1 MHLQLLSPLVLL
13 RWEHKG
19 IRAWNFL
26 FSKIVNWVVMK
37 MIFFHSSSWHQVLAR
52 VDKTT
57 RVLIS
62 HLTLALPKR
71 TGKLL
76 CNHKHFVFQAGLKM
90 LREEN
95 GISNSTW
102 YDYVRW
108 DALIDPTKCCNWRL
122 KLSLTMNIFTVNIIP
137 SEGDDFL
144 RWWYHIFLALQ
155 SKHKDWLTVH
165 ATSWVEKTG
174 KKEQE
179 TDYDKWRMII
189 SWSRFSPSSTQL
201 SRIKHSLLC
210 SFSTQSIVEKY
221 FLTAFLC

>member
-13 RWEHKG
+13 GWEHKG

-62 HLTLALPKR
+62 HLTLALAKR
-71 TGKLL
+71 TGKLIL
-76 CNHKHFVFQAGLKM
+76 TTSILNSRLDCKCWGKKM
-90 LREEN
+90 
-95 GISNSTW
+95 GTT
-102 YDYVRW
+102 YVRW
-108 DALIDPTKCCNWRL
+108 DVLIDPTKLLIWRL
-122 KLSLTMNIFTVNIIP
+122 NLSLTITNFFTVNLIP
-137 SEGDDFL
+137 SEGDDFFEVMVS
-144 RWWYHIFLALQ
+144 YFLALQ
-155 SKHKDWLTVH
+155 SQHKAWLTVH

-201 SRIKHSLLC
+201 TRIKHSLLC
-210 SFSTQSIVEKY
+210 SFSTQSIAEKY

>member
-1 MHLQLLSPLVLL
+1 MHEIFFFRKLSTELSWRWFFFTARLDIKSWRELTKPLVYLFHTLHWFYPNAQANFCVTTSILYSRLDWKCWGKKMGSPIQLGRTKSIGTLL
-13 RWEHKG
+13 
-19 IRAWNFL
+19 
-26 FSKIVNWVVMK
+26 
-37 MIFFHSSSWHQVLAR
+37 
-52 VDKTT
+52 
-57 RVLIS
+57 LIQ
-62 HLTLALPKR
+62 R
-71 TGKLL
+71 
-76 CNHKHFVFQAGLKM
+76 N
-90 LREEN
+90 
-95 GISNSTW
+95 
-102 YDYVRW
+102 
-108 DALIDPTKCCNWRL
+108 CCNWRL
-122 KLSLTMNIFTVNIIP
+122 NFSLTMSIFTVNLIP